1 MAIIKSNYTGGNG
14 RLVLPSPYVANVV
27 TEELITH
34 VFNKPVAAAD
44 ILELA
49 YLPPY
54 CRVLGATIVAEGTGA
69 TTLDVGFMSGE
80 VGSDDP
86 ARTSGTEL
94 FDAVAPTTETDVTLL
109 DIAAAGKSE
118 DARSIGVKPSALI
131 AAAPTTVLH
140 LRIRYAMGVSN
151 PI

>member
-1 MAIIKSNYTGGNG
+1 MAIKKSNYTGGNG

-27 TEELITH
+27 TEELVTH
-34 VFNKPVAAAD
+34 VFKEPVAAAD

-54 CRVLGATIVAEGTGA
+54 CRILGATIFAEGTAG
-69 TTLDVGFMSGE
+69 TTLNVGFMSGD

-94 FDAVAPTTETDVTLL
+94 FSAVDPETETDMTMAA
-109 DIAAAGKSE
+109 IAAAGKS
-118 DARSIGVKPSALI
+118 DAARSIGVRPSATI
-131 AAAPTTVLH
+131 AADPDTVLH
-140 LRIRYAMGVSN
+140 LRIRYATGVSN
-151 PI
+151 PV